1 MGNDMDN
8 TARRIGI
15 LGGTFDPIHAGH
27 LLIARH
33 ALRSL
38 ALERVLFIP
47 AGMPWLKAGRDIAP
61 ARHRLAMAR
70 LAVEGVPEFEAS
82 AMEVE
87 RPGPTYTADTLA
99 ALRGRFGDGAALW
112 LILGVDAARDMR
124 RWHDPERVLA
134 LCEAAAIPRGDAG
147 DDEAGVPRGIRVL
160 RDAPRS
166 AISSTKIR
174 AKVAAGLPIDSDVP
188 KRVAEYIRKHRL
200 YR

>member
-47 AGMPWLKAGRDIAP
+47 AGMPWLKAGRDVAP
-61 ARHRLAMAR
+61 ARHRLAMTR
-70 LAVEGVPEFEAS
+70 LAVEGVPEFETS
-82 AMEVE
+82 AMEVD

-99 ALRGRFGDGAALW
+99 ALRERFGDGAALW

-124 RWHDPERVLA
+124 RWHEPERVLA

-147 DDEAGVPRGIRVL
+147 DEVGVPRGIRVL

-166 AISSTKIR
+166 AISSTAIR
-174 AKVAAGLPIDSDVP
+174 AKVAAGLPIDCDVP
-188 KRVAEYIRKHRL
+188 KTVAKYIRLHRL